1 MAGNSKKSKPKK
13 QKNCM
18 GRSLMYNKLK
28 QKEKSDLILYSK
40 IGYENEGNKNVS
52 KQISVLNKS
61 SIDDYLDNQLAIS
74 NVQVSKVFIQKN
86 EIKEKK
92 NTKPQSDKYRS
103 DIQNIVLPIPGR
115 PFFFNHEEKL
125 NINLKK
131 QADIKK
137 RKTKRD
143 IKHITFL
150 MKGKH
155 LMPINGKTSHAEHK
169 PKPRVDSETPSN
181 SNQPQPD
188 QQPAQEPGNDV
199 DEGVMEEVDEI
210 DNVSEEEEINEV
222 DNVDEEEEVN
232 EVDSDTEKENE
243 TETDGKYKLKYMRA
257 YEQLHKKYEKK
268 VIKTEL
274 NKDKLERYELEHFV
288 DWRKLLSRV
297 EEKEGYI
304 VTPYEKNIEYWK
316 QLWRVIEKS
325 HILFYIIDARNPL
338 FFYSKGLEMYTKR
351 VDKRKEFIVILNK
364 SDFLTYEERKVWAKY
379 FDERKIQ
386 FIFFSA
392 LRELYH
398 QNQIIIEDTP
408 LLNWD
413 KNSSI
418 NNQLNSNVNN
428 KKNNEMLYNE
438 SPKRSNVN
446 WDALRRSRESGN
458 EMSSETSSDADS
470 ESSDKSSDESSDK
483 SSDESS
489 DKSSDESSDK
499 SSDKSNDKSSD
510 KSSDESSDKS
520 SGDSSDETY
529 CDISSDISIELNEE
543 VDREIKREE
552 NEMEIKREENE
563 MEIKREEN
571 EMEIKRDEN
580 IKVVNTGYGNLSY
593 EVKKNANTDILSVN
607 DLINLIKKIK
617 NKIKNVY
624 HEIEKETYDT
634 PKLMVGFIGF
644 PNVGK
649 SSVINSIV
657 GEKKVG
663 VSRQPGKTKHFQTIP
678 LNHYNFILCDCP
690 GIIFPSIVFNK
701 HDLIINGVFS
711 IDHYKGEY
719 TDIVQVLCNIIPEQ
733 LCQRYKIKNT
743 LIRSIQLSQNCND
756 NPSQNQ
762 TSTYKYMNAR
772 DFLHEL
778 CIHRKYI
785 SGGKGGILNFNFA
798 TRLIVRDFITGKLL
812 YNFMPNYLEKCSYI
826 YSKEMQSY
834 VDIPEPIPNIDNGL
848 SKASNQSED
857 VLITKRQFR
866 YMKKRAIKGKNT
878 IRI

>member
-1 MAGNSKKSKPKK
+1 MAGNTKKSKPKK
-13 QKNCM
+13 QNNYM

-28 QKEKSDLILYSK
+28 QKEKSDRILYSK
-40 IGYENEGNKNVS
+40 IGYEDEGNKNVS

-74 NVQVSKVFIQKN
+74 NVQVSKIFIQKN

-92 NTKPQSDKYRS
+92 NLKSQNDIYRS

-115 PFFFNHEEKL
+115 PIFVNQEDKL

-131 QADIKK
+131 AVEIKK

-143 IKHITFL
+143 IKHISFL

-155 LMPINGKTSHAEHK
+155 LMPINGKTSLLEHK
-169 PKPRVDSETPSN
+169 PKPRVNPETPSDPN
-181 SNQPQPD
+181 HPQPD
-188 QQPAQEPGNDV
+188 QQPAEEPGNAGEEEEVDEVDEVGDTGEEEEVEEVGNDV
-199 DEGVMEEVDEI
+199 DKEEVAEVGNADE
-210 DNVSEEEEINEV
+210 NGEM
-222 DNVDEEEEVN
+222 DE
-232 EVDSDTEKENE
+232 TEKDE
-243 TETDGKYKLKYMRA
+243 KYELKYMRA
-257 YEQLHKKYEKK
+257 YENLRKKYEKRVSK
-268 VIKTEL
+268 SDL
-274 NKDKLERYELEHFV
+274 NKNKLERYELEHFV

-316 QLWRVIEKS
+316 QLWRVIERS

-338 FFYSKGLEMYTKR
+338 FFYSKGLEIYTKS

-364 SDFLTYEERKVWAKY
+364 SDFLTYEERKVWAEY
-379 FDERKIQ
+379 FEERKIK

-398 QNQIIIEDTP
+398 QNQIIIEDML

-413 KNSSI
+413 QNSPI
-418 NNQLNSNVNN
+418 NNQVNSNENENENEKIKNENEKIKNEN
-428 KKNNEMLYNE
+428 KKIENEIVYNE
-438 SPKRSNVN
+438 YPKRSNVN
-446 WDALRRSRESGN
+446 WAALRRSPESSNKSSGESSN
-458 EMSSETSSDADS
+458 ESSGESSNETDSETSG
-470 ESSDKSSDESSDK
+470 ESSDESSDEAY
-483 SSDESS
+483 S
-489 DKSSDESSDK
+489 
-499 SSDKSNDKSSD
+499 
-510 KSSDESSDKS
+510 
-520 SGDSSDETY
+520 
-529 CDISSDISIELNEE
+529 DISSERNSE
-543 VDREIKREE
+543 VGSEIKREDNEVEVKYDE
-552 NEMEIKREENE
+552 NGV
-563 MEIKREEN
+563 
-571 EMEIKRDEN
+571 EIKRDEN
-580 IKVVNTGYGNLSY
+580 VKVVNTGYGNLSY
-593 EVKKNANTDILSVN
+593 EEKKNANTDILSVN
-607 DLINLIKKIK
+607 DLINLIKDIK

-624 HEIEKETYDT
+624 HEIETETYDT
-634 PKLMVGFIGF
+634 PKLVVGFIGF

-663 VSRQPGKTKHFQTIP
+663 VSRQPGKTKHFQTIS
-678 LNHYNFILCDCP
+678 LNHYNFTLCDCP

-719 TDIVQVLCNIIPEQ
+719 IDVVQVLCNIIPEQ

-772 DFLHEL
+772 NFLREL

-785 SGGKGGILNFNFA
+785 SGGKGGLLNFNFA
-798 TRLIVRDFITGKLL
+798 TRLIVRDFVTGKLL
-812 YNFMPNYLEKCSYI
+812 YNFMPNYLEKYSYI
-826 YSKEMQSY
+826 YSKEMQY
-834 VDIPEPIPNIDNGL
+834 HDDTPEPTPDVDNGL
-848 SKASNQSED
+848 SKAPNQSEEI
-857 VLITKRQFR
+857 LITKRQFR
-866 YMKKRAIKGKNT
+866 YMKKRVMKGKNM
-878 IRI
+878 IKI

>member
-1 MAGNSKKSKPKK
+1 MAGNSKKGKPKK
-13 QKNCM
+13 QKDCM
-18 GRSLMYNKLK
+18 GRSLMHNKLK

-92 NTKPQSDKYRS
+92 NPKPQSDKYRCNV
-103 DIQNIVLPIPGR
+103 QNIVLPIPGR
-115 PFFFNHEEKL
+115 PIFLNNDEKL

-131 QADIKK
+131 KVDIKK

-155 LMPINGKTSHAEHK
+155 LMPLNGKTSHVEHK
-169 PKPRVDSETPSN
+169 PKPRVDPETPTN

-188 QQPAQEPGNDV
+188 QQPAEEPGNDPG
-199 DEGVMEEVDEI
+199 EEEEVDVI
-210 DNVSEEEEINEV
+210 DNDGEEEEVGEVDNDGEEDEV
-222 DNVDEEEEVN
+222 DNVGEEDE
-232 EVDSDTEKENE
+232 TEK
-243 TETDGKYKLKYMRA
+243 DGEYKLKYMRE
-257 YEQLHKKYEKK
+257 YEKLRKKYEKEVVK
-268 VIKTEL
+268 SEL
-274 NKDKLERYELEHFV
+274 NKNKIERYELEYFI
-288 DWRKLLSRV
+288 DWRRLLSQV
-297 EEKEGYI
+297 EEIEGYI

-338 FFYSKGLEMYTKR
+338 FFYSKGLEVYTKK

-379 FDERKIQ
+379 FEERKIQ

-398 QNQIIIEDTP
+398 QNQIVIKDLP
-408 LLNWD
+408 FLNWHT
-413 KNSSI
+413 NSSI

-428 KKNNEMLYNE
+428 EKKNEMLYDK
-438 SPKRSNVN
+438 SPKRSNKN
-446 WDALRRSRESGN
+446 SDTPRRSDESGN
-458 EMSSETSSDADS
+458 EVSNKRSSERGREASSERGRERSSERGRERSSERGRERSSGRGRERSSERGRERSSERDKETNSEADS
-470 ESSDKSSDESSDK
+470 E
-483 SSDESS
+483 
-489 DKSSDESSDK
+489 
-499 SSDKSNDKSSD
+499 
-510 KSSDESSDKS
+510 
-520 SGDSSDETY
+520 
-529 CDISSDISIELNEE
+529 
-543 VDREIKREE
+543 VKRED
-552 NEMEIKREENE
+552 NEMEVKHDEKE
-563 MEIKREEN
+563 MEVKHDEK
-571 EMEIKRDEN
+571 EMEGKHDEN
-580 IKVVNTGYGNLSY
+580 VKVVNTGYGNLSY
-593 EVKKNANTDILSVN
+593 EEKKNTNTDILSVN

-624 HEIEKETYDT
+624 EEIEKETYDT
-634 PKLMVGFIGF
+634 PKLVVGFIGF

-663 VSRQPGKTKHFQTIP
+663 VSRQPGKTKHFQTIS

-719 TDIVQVLCNIIPEQ
+719 TDVVQILCNIIPDQ
-733 LCQRYKIKNT
+733 LCQRYKIKNS
-743 LIRSIQLSQNCND
+743 LIRSIQL
-756 NPSQNQ
+756 NQ

-772 DFLHEL
+772 DFLREL

-798 TRLIVRDFITGKLL
+798 TRLIVRDFVTGKLL
-812 YNFMPNYLEKCSYI
+812 YNFMPNYLEKYSYI
-826 YSKEMQSY
+826 YNKEMLSHANTP
-834 VDIPEPIPNIDNGL
+834 DPIPDIDSGL
-848 SKASNQSED
+848 SK
-857 VLITKRQFR
+857 VCPKP
-866 YMKKRAIKGKNT
+866 
-878 IRI
+878 